1 MEEEMEE
8 FVMEPF
14 VCEETDLNYEFDAA
28 RFYDFTRPETD
39 WEAIE
44 AECWFESAQP
54 NPPSP
59 FIIKLNWGKDG
70 LVVNTSA
77 KFRNDEHMNSIG
89 NDSDSC
95 TSSKV
100 SSRDDNNKGA
110 SPKSKP
116 KSPVKSTLSRSST
129 LMKPTAS
136 HLAKQNKLQLRRFQ
150 KKLENIDEKS
160 SGSSSVIDSQATKRQ
175 KLDAGYLRKLT
186 PISHMIPL
194 RAFLN
199 FAKQVSHLKHQALL
213 PHKEPKRVA
222 TIDINPVH
230 PRPKVTIPRE
240 PDLATARR
248 AQRHRSKINTESG
261 EHAKSNAHIFKARP
275 LNRKILEVPSLP
287 LPKKSIP
294 QLHEFQVFHL
304 KTLER
309 AMQHTS
315 SNVGNISKFN
325 SISQYEAM
333 DSKRL
338 YSLDA
343 SKQEKCATVK
353 KIKARSNNKKI
364 LSSKGKIGVFQNF
377 KQETRVPR
385 EFCFSSNKRF
395 PEEPPIELFSKLSL
409 ASDAQHNGKSQSQMP
424 LPTKSAFLAL
434 IKDSKENT
442 PSPLHQAHEVINLFE
457 EKLQGLDGKQ
467 YQCGSH
473 RMISEIGPQL
483 YINR

>member
-54 NPPSP
+54 NPPSRLWYLASDTSP
-59 FIIKLNWGKDG
+59 SSSLSMASAI
-70 LVVNTSA
+70 LVHIVTFLFA
-77 KFRNDEHMNSIG
+77 GYKVINDEHMNSIG

-175 KLDAGYLRKLT
+175 KLDAGYLRK
-186 PISHMIPL
+186 
-194 RAFLN
+194 
-199 FAKQVSHLKHQALL
+199 VSHLKHQALL

-222 TIDINPVH
+222 TIDINSVH

-353 KIKARSNNKKI
+353 KIKARTNNK
-364 LSSKGKIGVFQNF
+364 
-377 KQETRVPR
+377 
-385 EFCFSSNKRF
+385 
-395 PEEPPIELFSKLSL
+395 KLSL

-483 YINR
+483 YINRITDIC